1 MSLDEFSDYRRDM
14 AIEGQVRVSC
24 DAKVFDR
31 SYRYYVFTKERY
43 GDVPGLTPIRKTW
56 FF

>member
-1 MSLDEFSDYRRDM
+1 MLTKDEFSDYRRDM

-31 SYRYYVFTKERY
+31 SY
-43 GDVPGLTPIRKTW
+43 G
-56 FF
+56 